1 MLTVYNPIVTN
12 KIPLSAWFSLLVLIS
27 AEAYI
32 ILTADSHAV
41 LIFFFLLFILALSH
55 KYQISL
61 SLVFFHLGT
70 LLISLTTFRVGG
82 PLFNA
87 SDLFYLISALLLIGI
102 TLSTKGDFYTVFIKN
117 NPLLLPLLIFLFG
130 AVLSTLNSTDP
141 RNAAIAIGK
150 YVFLF
155 GVWLP
160 LGIFLHDSVTKV
172 RWMLII
178 LVVASLLPIT
188 TCLSDYFLHTKITAY
203 LDQVL
208 NLNLVT
214 SYPTRGARFAAAMG
228 HPNNFAVFLIVVF
241 PIALWATLF
250 SKGVVLRFCG
260 VVYLISVLT
269 CVLISGSRGCF
280 IAVAL
285 QFALFNYLMSGTGRR
300 LSSISITFITGAA
313 IFVAFQASLA
323 FFPQSPLARLDTML
337 TVKIGAY
344 AADIGR
350 VESLRQALS
359 YIREYPI
366 AGIGVE
372 HADKMTQKLYVH
384 NTLFRLWASV
394 GIFGLVSYLWFY
406 GKPLWIGFRK
416 MYNAFY
422 TDFEKRSMIV
432 IILCAIIGSILFDMT
447 APQFHNRVKWIFVI
461 GLFALWNIETRKE
474 EVPDSDQIY
483 QEETAFN
490 PNLLPKKN
498 NPPSLEV
505 RD

>member
-1 MLTVYNPIVTN
+1 MLTVYNPKVTD
-12 KIPLSAWFSLLVLIS
+12 KISPSAWFALIVLIS
-27 AEAYI
+27 AEAHM
-32 ILTADSHAV
+32 ILTGDSHVV
-41 LIFFFLLFILALSH
+41 LAFFFLLFILALSH

-102 TLSTKGDFYTVFIKN
+102 TLGTKGDFHTVFIKN

-130 AVLSTLNSTDP
+130 AVLSMMNSADP

-160 LGIFLHDSVTKV
+160 LGISLHDSVTKV

-188 TCLSDYFLHTKITAY
+188 TCLSDYFLHTKITAC

-214 SYPTRGARFAAAMG
+214 PYPTRDARFGAVMG
-228 HPNNFAVFLIVVF
+228 HPNNFAVFLTVVF
-241 PIALWATLF
+241 PIALWGALF
-250 SKGVVLRFCG
+250 SKGVLLRFCG
-260 VVYLISVLT
+260 VTYLMSVLT

-280 IAVAL
+280 VAVTL
-285 QFALFNYLMSGTGRR
+285 QFALFYNLMSERGR
-300 LSSISITFITGAA
+300 LSSIIITFVIGAA
-313 IFVAFQASLA
+313 IFVVFQASLA

-337 TVKIGAY
+337 SMKIGAY
-344 AADIGR
+344 RADIGR

-359 YIREYPI
+359 YIQEYPI

-372 HADKMTQKLYVH
+372 HTAKMTQKLYVH
-384 NTLFRLWASV
+384 NTLFRFWAGV

-416 MYNAFY
+416 IYNVVG

-432 IILCAIIGSILFDMT
+432 IILCSIIGSILFDMT
-447 APQFHNRVKWIFVI
+447 GPQFHNRVKWIFVI
-461 GLFALWNIETRKE
+461 GLFALWNIETRKK
-474 EVPDSDQIY
+474 EVPDSDQIC

-490 PNLLPKKN
+490 PNLLPQKSKL
-498 NPPSLEV
+498 PRQRI